1 MTLTKNTPKLRFSF
15 PTETTEKE
23 KEKEAEN
30 EVAII
35 REIPRWKND
44 AVRTT
49 SCDAEKMKRSPIF
62 LSRELHRRRS
72 FFLSAPSIS
81 FRGKLGG
88 FSSFFI
94 LHFV

>member
-1 MTLTKNTPKLRFSF
+1 
-15 PTETTEKE
+15 TEKE

-49 SCDAEKMKRSPIF
+49 SCDAEKMKRSLVF
-62 LSRELHRRRS
+62 LSHANSIADVPFSCPLRRS
-72 FFLSAPSIS
+72 PFA
-81 FRGKLGG
+81 GN
-88 FSSFFI
+88 
-94 LHFV
+94 